1 MRKLFAIF
9 LVLFVMYGIINAADF
24 PEIDGWKP
32 IGEMMTYHPDNL
44 WEYINGAAGQ
54 FQDYGFKFLQVKE
67 FARDSTK
74 VTIDVYDMDSP
85 LQAFGI
91 YVSERPPQFTPL
103 AFGTEAVLL
112 PPSQALMLKDKYYF
126 KIYAFEGQLSD
137 EIGKNLLM
145 SLNKE
150 FPGTNNYP
158 EELQLLPSENK
169 IPGSEG
175 FTLEAY
181 LGLSELESA
190 VHARYQKGED
200 KNFQYFSIILP
211 PDMTVVKLTQNNFSK
226 WQQTQLH
233 GKTVL
238 YRNIPYQ
245 GLVGVILLEKQIFG
259 VTDVKDEAEMLDRL
273 AIFVE

>member
-1 MRKLFAIF
+1 MRRLFAIF
-9 LVLFVMYGIINAADF
+9 LVLIVANEIINAADF

-32 IGEMMTYHPDNL
+32 IGEMTTYQPDNL
-44 WEYINGAAGQ
+44 WEYINGAAGL
-54 FQDYGFKFLQVKE
+54 FIDYGFEFLQVKE

-74 VTIDVYDMDSP
+74 VTIDVYDMGSA

-91 YVSERPPQFTPL
+91 YVSERSPQFTPL
-103 AFGTEAVLL
+103 SFGTEAVLF

-126 KIYAFEGQLSD
+126 KIYAFEGQLS
-137 EIGKNLLM
+137 EENGKHLLA
-145 SLNKE
+145 SLNQVFTGK
-150 FPGTNNYP
+150 NNYP
-158 EELQLLPSENK
+158 EELQLLPDENK

-181 LGLSELESA
+181 LGLSELKSA
-190 VHARYQKGED
+190 VYARYQEAED
-200 KNFQYFSIILP
+200 ENFQYFSIILP
-211 PDMTVVKLTQNNFSK
+211 PDTIVANFTLHYFSK
-226 WQQTQLH
+226 WQKTELH

-259 VTDVKDEAEMLDRL
+259 VTEVADETELLDRL
-273 AIFVE
+273 AIFIE